1 MSDGSF
7 LQYGDAGRV
16 SRALPVAVRRTV
28 GRPIM
33 AWGPPWGRLS
43 GGSFDC
49 PPHKTP
55 YSHTSQ
61 RGYGALAA
69 TSIYKELTG
78 QVLAMSAMSILHR
91 MFLSRV
97 LYAPI
102 NMLCYEFVQA
112 PRPCYLLKIM
122 DELLTSIA
130 AKKERLDA
138 IRPISREALLAL
150 QKSYDVDLTYTSNAI
165 EGNTLTLRET
175 AELIEHGIT
184 VGGKPLRDHL
194 EAVDHYNAVLWMR
207 ELAAKTAPIDETTV
221 RELHRRIVLRSQPEI
236 GGIYSTL
243 PRRIAGSPVVFP
255 NAVKIPGLMKEYG
268 EWLAK
273 AAPEPAASFD
283 AHFRLVAIHSFA
295 DGNGRT
301 ARLLMNLLLLR
312 GGYPPV
318 AVRPE
323 DRKTYLDTLEHAS
336 MREDIKPFQT
346 FMYGRLDATLGEY
359 LSTLQEAQSPETKRD
374 NPSGPELKP

>member
-1 MSDGSF
+1 
-7 LQYGDAGRV
+7 
-16 SRALPVAVRRTV
+16 
-28 GRPIM
+28 
-33 AWGPPWGRLS
+33 
-43 GGSFDC
+43 
-49 PPHKTP
+49 
-55 YSHTSQ
+55 
-61 RGYGALAA
+61 
-69 TSIYKELTG
+69 
-78 QVLAMSAMSILHR
+78 
-91 MFLSRV
+91 
-97 LYAPI
+97 
-102 NMLCYEFVQA
+102 
-112 PRPCYLLKIM
+112 M
-122 DELLTSIA
+122 DDLLTAIA

-138 IRPISREALLAL
+138 MRPVSRAALLAV
-150 QKSYDVDLTYTSNAI
+150 QKAYDVDLTYTSNAI

-207 ELAAKTAPIDETTV
+207 ELAAKTTPIDEAAV
-221 RELHRRIVLRSQPEI
+221 RELHRRIVFRSQPEV

-273 AAPEPAASFD
+273 AAPEPAASFE
-283 AHFRLVAIHSFA
+283 AHFRLVAIHPFA

-323 DRKTYLDTLEHAS
+323 DRKIYLDALEFGS
-336 MREDIKPFQT
+336 MRDNLKPFQT
-346 FMYGRLDATLGEY
+346 FLYERLDATLGEY
-359 LSTLQEAQSPETKRD
+359 LSVLHEALPPEV
-374 NPSGPELKP
+374 